1 MAATKTTLYRGAIML
16 LRQNA
21 VDVAVTDDIA
31 FVNNL
36 DLVYDRVLAYCI
48 VQSDWNFATRTV
60 SIEASEDVSSGI
72 NDYSYAI
79 PKPDDYA
86 GRIVAISGNQRF
98 DPPLDDYHEDGG
110 FSGYIW
116 CDVDPLYLRY
126 ISNSVEYGLNL
137 ADWHPAF
144 ERYVE
149 HELAWRVAP
158 HLTSMS
164 ANEKEEFRKER
175 KRALLDAQAK
185 DARNQG
191 AQKLPQGRLVQARG
205 WPSTRSR
212 WRW

>member
-1 MAATKTTLYRGAIML
+1 MATKQQLYRSSIL
-16 LRQNA
+16 LLKQNA
-21 VDVAVTDDIA
+21 VDLTVTEDSA
-31 FVNNL
+31 FVNVL
-36 DLVYDRVLAYCI
+36 DLVYDETIRFCLI
-48 VQSDWNFATRTV
+48 QGDWNQATRTV
-60 SIEASEDVSSGI
+60 SIEASEDVESGI
-72 NDYSYAI
+72 DDYSYAI
-79 PKPDDYA
+79 EKPSDYA

-110 FSGYIW
+110 FGGYIW

-126 ISNSVEYGLNL
+126 ISNGVEYGLDLSN
-137 ADWHPAF
+137 WHPAF

-149 HELAWRVAP
+149 HELAWRIAP

-175 KRALLDAQAK
+175 KRALQDAQRK

-191 AQKLPQGRLVQARG
+191 VQKLPQGRLVQSRG
-205 WPSTRSR
+205 FPSTRSR

>member
-1 MAATKTTLYRGAIML
+1 
-16 LRQNA
+16 
-21 VDVAVTDDIA
+21 VD
-31 FVNNL
+31 
-36 DLVYDRVLAYCI
+36 
-48 VQSDWNFATRTV
+48 
-60 SIEASEDVSSGI
+60 SGI
-72 NDYSYAI
+72 NDYDYAI

-116 CDVDPLYLRY
+116 CDVDPLYFRY
-126 ISNSVEYGLNL
+126 ISNSVEYGLDL
-137 ADWHPAF
+137 ANWHPAF

-149 HELAWRVAP
+149 YELAWRIAP

-164 ANEKEEFRKER
+164 ANEKDEFRKDK

>member
-1 MAATKTTLYRGAIML
+1 MATKLKLYRAAQLIL
-16 LRQNA
+16 KQNA
-21 VDVAVTDDIA
+21 VDATVSDGSA
-31 FVNNL
+31 FTNNL
-36 DLVYDRVLAYCI
+36 DLVYDDVLAYCLENG
-48 VQSDWNFATRTV
+48 DWNFATRTV
-60 SIEASEDVSSGI
+60 SIEASENVDSGI
-72 NDYSYAI
+72 EDYSYAI
-79 PKPDDYA
+79 EKPSDYA

-110 FSGYIW
+110 FGGYIW

-126 ISNSVEYGLNL
+126 ISNGSDYGLDLSN
-137 ADWHPAF
+137 WHPAF

-164 ANEKEEFRKER
+164 ANEKEEFRKQV

-191 AQKLPQGRLVQARG
+191 AQPLPQGRLVQSRG
-205 WPSTRSR
+205 YPSSRSR